1 MPPYGGGMEIGMKIT
16 KLSAFLLCIPLLCV
30 PLASC
35 SDGNT
40 GEKKIAVIVKA
51 MDSDF
56 WHGVKSG
63 VDAAATEYNVSVTF
77 EGPENE
83 EDYENQNKMIEAA
96 VNNGADAIVLS
107 AIDYEKSAETVNEA
121 VKSGARVITID
132 SGVDSKQVSMFIG
145 TDNVAAGQ
153 KAGEVCV
160 SNFSE
165 GDEINI
171 ALINYYKSTKNGIQR
186 EDGFREYINNTP
198 NASIITS
205 VNVNSNTESVASAV
219 TALLEDNSDINVIVG
234 FNEWMT
240 LGIGKAIK
248 RLDLSDEIYAVGFD
262 TNSVSVGMLET
273 GEIDTLIVQ
282 NPFAIGYLG
291 VKYAAETD
299 KGKNTT
305 EQALY
310 TDAVAVNKEN
320 LFDEDIQKLV
330 FRFN

>member
-1 MPPYGGGMEIGMKIT
+1 MKISR
-16 KLSAFLLCIPLLCV
+16 LSALLLCIPLLCV

-35 SDGNT
+35 SDSNT

-51 MDSDF
+51 LDSDF
-56 WHGVKSG
+56 WHAVKSG
-63 VDAAATEYNVSVTF
+63 VDSAATEYNVSVTF

-96 VNNGADAIVLS
+96 ASGGADAIVLS

-121 VKSGARVITID
+121 VKSGVRVIAID
-132 SGVDSKQVSMFIG
+132 SGVDSGQVSMFIG

-153 KAGEVCV
+153 KAAEACV
-160 SNFSE
+160 SNF
-165 GDEINI
+165 GGNDEINI
-171 ALINYYKSTKNGIQR
+171 ALINYYKSTKNGIER

-198 NASIITS
+198 NANVITS

-219 TALLEDNSDINVIVG
+219 TALLEKNSDINVLVG

-240 LGIGKAIK
+240 LGIGKAVN
-248 RLDLSDEIYAVGFD
+248 RLGLSDKIYAVGFD

-291 VKYAAETD
+291 VKNAAEAD
-299 KGKNTT
+299 KKKNTAAKT
-305 EQALY
+305 LY
-310 TDAVAVNKEN
+310 TDVVAVNKEN